1 MGTCRALLI
10 AGVTVFGAVG
20 AALAADL
27 PPPPPIDYP
36 PPPEPIAYS
45 GWYLRGD
52 VGVGAYDHPDLRSS
66 FDEGFE
72 VPNAHFDQQSIGD
85 AAFAGAGI
93 GYQFNSW
100 LRFDVTGE
108 YRTAVSLSSV
118 QSYDCS
124 AFGCGDEFGNTRAF
138 DKYSGTVQSTVALFN
153 AYADVGTWYGVTPFV
168 GAGVGG
174 AFNHV
179 SSITDVG
186 VNGPSGF
193 GVGGFG
199 FSRAKD
205 TTNLAWAVMAGL
217 SYAVTPNLKLELGYR
232 YLDMGNVSSNPIVCQ
247 NTGACG
253 NEVQRIHL
261 SSQDVRLGMRWM
273 FSDIAPLQPTFY
285 PPPPPPIIRKY

>member
-1 MGTCRALLI
+1 MGTCKALLV
-10 AGVTVFGAVG
+10 AGAAVFGVAG

-27 PPPPPIDYP
+27 PPPPPLEYA
-36 PPPEPIAYS
+36 PEPASFS

-52 VGVGAYDHPDLRSS
+52 VGVGASSAPDLRSS
-66 FDEGFE
+66 FDAGFV
-72 VPNAHFDQQSIGD
+72 VPSPHFDQQSLGD
-85 AAFAGAGI
+85 TAFAGAGV

-108 YRTAVSLSSV
+108 YRTAESLSSV

-124 AFGCGDEFGNTRAF
+124 SFGCGDAFGHTRAF
-138 DKYSGTVQSTVALFN
+138 DKYSGDVQSIVALFN
-153 AYADVGTWYGVTPFV
+153 AYADIGTWYGITPFV

-186 VNGPSGF
+186 VSGPNGF

-199 FSRAKD
+199 YSRAKD
-205 TTNLAWAVMAGL
+205 SADLAWAVMAGL
-217 SYAVTPNLKLELGYR
+217 SYNVTPDLKLELAYR
-232 YLDMGNVSSNPIVCQ
+232 YLDMGNISSGAIVCQ

-253 NEVQRIHL
+253 NEVQRVHL
-261 SSQDVRLGMRWM
+261 ASQDVKLGMRWM
-273 FSDIAPLQPTFY
+273 FTDIVAPQPVVYT
-285 PPPPPPIIRKY
+285 PPPPPPIVRKY